1 MPQVLA
7 ILQRLALRL
16 DQAGGG
22 IVDPD
27 RSGAGNRGHLL
38 AGNQSA
44 AAGHI
49 LLGLVQLD
57 LAAVALSHQLPIQPK
72 LPPCTAPYQGGV
84 QNFSHILTSF
94 KPP

>member
-1 MPQVLA
+1 MTQVLA
-7 ILQRLALRL
+7 VLQRLALRL

-38 AGNQSA
+38 AGHQGA
-44 AAGHI
+44 AAGHVF
-49 LLGLVQLD
+49 LGLVQLD
-57 LAAVALSHQLPIQPK
+57 LAAITLGHQLSIQPQ
-72 LPPCTAPYQGGV
+72 LPPSTAPYQGGV